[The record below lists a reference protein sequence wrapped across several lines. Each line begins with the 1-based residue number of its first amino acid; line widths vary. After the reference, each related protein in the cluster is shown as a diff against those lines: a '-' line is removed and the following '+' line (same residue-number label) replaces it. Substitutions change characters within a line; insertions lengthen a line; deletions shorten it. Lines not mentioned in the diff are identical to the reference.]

1 MALFCYIEKQLH
13 KGVEDLEFYDLSQ
26 SGSEVQQL
34 LDSISGIKEMAET
47 TKTDLSKLPVK
58 NITEQNFDISTKII
72 SSGIYYIPSKNIDKT
87 KITPTTLVT
96 NSDYTIIIHLQN
108 LLNNVVYRSQYLIT
122 QDINMS
128 MVFYKRD
135 ANGDNWTEFINPQE
149 DQKNE
154 ILNYLKI
161 KSFSQG
167 G

>member
-1 MALFCYIEKQLH
+1 M
-13 KGVEDLEFYDLSQ
+13 EFYDLSQ
-26 SGSEVQQL
+26 SGSEVQEL
-34 LDSISGIKEMAET
+34 LDSIFGIKKMAET
-47 TKTDLSKLPVK
+47 TRTDLSKLPVK
-58 NITEQNFDISTKII
+58 NITEENFDISTKII

-87 KITPTTLVT
+87 KITPTTLAI

-108 LLNNVVYRSQYLIT
+108 LLGNVVYRSQYLIT

-161 KSFSQG
+161 KSFKSLS
-167 G
+167 

>member
-1 MALFCYIEKQLH
+1 M
-13 KGVEDLEFYDLSQ
+13 EFYDLSQ

-34 LDSISGIKEMAET
+34 LDSIYGIKIMAET
-47 TKTDLSKLPVK
+47 TRTDLSKLPVK
-58 NITEQNFDISTKII
+58 NITEENFDISTKIV

-108 LLNNVVYRSQYLIT
+108 LLNNVIYRSQYLIT
-122 QDINMS
+122 QDINMN

-135 ANGDNWTEFINPQE
+135 TNGNNGSWTEFVNPQE
-149 DQKNE
+149 VQKNE
-154 ILNYLKI
+154 FLSYLKI
-161 KSFSQG
+161 KSFHQG

>member
-1 MALFCYIEKQLH
+1 M
-13 KGVEDLEFYDLSQ
+13 EFYDLSQ
-26 SGSEVQQL
+26 SGSEVQEL
-34 LDSISGIKEMAET
+34 LDSIFGIKIMAET
-47 TKTDLSKLPVK
+47 TRTDLSKLPVK
-58 NITEQNFDISTKII
+58 NITEENFDISTKII

-122 QDINMS
+122 QDVNMS

-135 ANGDNWTEFINPQE
+135 ANGDNWTEFVNPQE

-161 KSFSQG
+161 KSFKSF
-167 G
+167 

>member
-1 MALFCYIEKQLH
+1 M
-13 KGVEDLEFYDLSQ
+13 EFYDLSQ

-34 LDSISGIKEMAET
+34 LDSIFGIKIMAET
-47 TKTDLSKLPVK
+47 TRTDLSKLPVK
-58 NITEQNFDISTKII
+58 NITEENFDISTKIV

-108 LLNNVVYRSQYLIT
+108 LLGNVIYRSQYLIT

-135 ANGDNWTEFINPQE
+135 ANGDNWTEFVNPQE
-149 DQKNE
+149 DQKNK

-161 KSFSQG
+161 KSFKSF
-167 G
+167 

>member
-1 MALFCYIEKQLH
+1 M
-13 KGVEDLEFYDLSQ
+13 EFYDLSQ

-34 LDSISGIKEMAET
+34 LNSISGIKEMAET

-87 KITPTTLVT
+87 KITPTTLVI
-96 NSDYTIIIHLQN
+96 NSDYAIIIHLQN
-108 LLNNVVYRSQYLIT
+108 LLGNVVYRSQYLIT

-161 KSFSQG
+161 KSFKSF
-167 G
+167 

>member
-1 MALFCYIEKQLH
+1 M
-13 KGVEDLEFYDLSQ
+13 EFYDLSQ
-26 SGSEVQQL
+26 SGLEIQQL
-34 LDSISGIKEMAET
+34 LDSISGIKKMTET

-58 NITEQNFDISTKII
+58 NITEENFDISTKII

-87 KITPTTLVT
+87 KITPTTLVI

-108 LLNNVVYRSQYLIT
+108 LLGNVVCRSQYLIT
-122 QDINMS
+122 QDINMN

-135 ANGDNWTEFINPQE
+135 TNGNNGSWTEFVNPQE
-149 DQKNE
+149 NQKNE
-154 ILNYLKI
+154 ILSYLKI